1 MVSCLKEILDLHVV
15 AIKESKIIVQRE
27 ISEFINEVAVLS
39 HVNHRNVVKLLGC
52 CLESEVPLLVYEF
65 ISNGTLCQH
74 LHVEGPIYITIMGSS
89 TEDSNR
95 GCQSTI
101 LSTLVFFN
109 ANIS

>member
-27 ISEFINEVAVLS
+27 ISEFINEVAVL
-39 HVNHRNVVKLLGC
+39 C
-52 CLESEVPLLVYEF
+52 
-65 ISNGTLCQH
+65 
-74 LHVEGPIYITIMGSS
+74 IMGSS
-89 TEDSNR
+89 IEDSNR

-101 LSTLVFFN
+101 LSTLIFFN